1 MERVIRFDS
10 LPSRVTLKGLKAE
23 LEKLG
28 ITSVKTLKYA
38 GPKAYVVTLAPDDA
52 AVIDS
57 TTVRQAETRRQ
68 FCHTS
73 NFSKD

>member
-1 MERVIRFDS
+1 MR
-10 LPSRVTLKGLKAE
+10 LTLKGLKAE
-23 LEKLG
+23 LGKELG
-28 ITSVKTLKYA
+28 ITSVKTLKSA

-52 AVIDS
+52 AVLDR

-68 FCHTS
+68 LCHPS